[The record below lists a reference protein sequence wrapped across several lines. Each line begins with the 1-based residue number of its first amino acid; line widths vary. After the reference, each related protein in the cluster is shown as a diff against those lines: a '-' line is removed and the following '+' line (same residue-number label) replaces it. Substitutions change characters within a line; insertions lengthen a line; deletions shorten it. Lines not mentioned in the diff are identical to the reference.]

1 MEYGLTSCCCT
12 NCSSGSIFTIPV
24 VSVRVASQALRAFSK
39 CCSASLCSMFTK
51 LEELGLLCDTGGVI
65 LDELFPV
72 LAIAVQRK
80 SEVLP
85 SLDEVSAL

>member
-1 MEYGLTSCCCT
+1 MEYGLTSCCCA

-39 CCSASLCSMFTK
+39 CCSASLCSIFTK
-51 LEELGLLCDTGGVI
+51 LEELGLCETGGVI
-65 LDELFPV
+65 VAELFPV
-72 LAIAVQRK
+72 LAIGVHERK

-85 SLDEVSAL
+85 SFDEVSAL